1 MKKKG
6 KKEIQKENVELRRRI
21 EQEFGGKSGSSS
33 DTIPELENDFLKYII
48 AFEEQFAEG
57 KQTTVY
63 RYIGQPAWIPA
74 HQLTDAQITTALH
87 LVQSILA
94 HHAVRLN
101 TLCSVDN
108 RTLYRFITEELF
120 DQEMMIIRIP
130 GTWTN
135 FIYED
140 FHPNHEYDSEQAALD
155 FIRDILLT
163 NADTEDWYFNE
174 SLKLSLSPELGTE
187 KVVMKVKNFI
197 NSWSD
202 IAIQHFNIISVE
214 VMDDDQEAM
223 VTFEIAYDAT
233 MEDSSQKVI
242 FEGNG
247 KINLENVL
255 KRLECTGWEVR
266 ECDMPGFE
274 L

>member
-1 MKKKG
+1 M
-6 KKEIQKENVELRRRI
+6 EN
-21 EQEFGGKSGSSS
+21 EF
-33 DTIPELENDFLKYII
+33 LNYII

-57 KQTTVY
+57 KQTTVH
-63 RYIGQPAWIPA
+63 RYIGQPSWTPA
-74 HQLTDAQITTALH
+74 HQLNEDQVESALH
-87 LVQSILA
+87 HVQSILA
-94 HHAVRLN
+94 RHTIRLN
-101 TLCSVDN
+101 TLCSVESSE
-108 RTLYRFITEELF
+108 LYRFITEELF

-214 VMDDDQEAM
+214 VTDDDQESM

-247 KINLENVL
+247 KINLKNVF

>member
-1 MKKKG
+1 PKG
-6 KKEIQKENVELRRRI
+6 KIELRKWI

-63 RYIGQPAWIPA
+63 RYIGQPSWTPA
-74 HQLTDAQITTALH
+74 HQLNDAQINTALH
-87 LVQSILA
+87 FVQSILA

-197 NSWSD
+197 
-202 IAIQHFNIISVE
+202 
-214 VMDDDQEAM
+214 
-223 VTFEIAYDAT
+223 
-233 MEDSSQKVI
+233 
-242 FEGNG
+242 
-247 KINLENVL
+247 
-255 KRLECTGWEVR
+255 
-266 ECDMPGFE
+266 
-274 L
+274 